1 VNTAQYLRMMR
12 ALLILACLLGISQAL
27 VRVKSADHV
36 VGEAGVRS
44 VLGDPASDAYIDQVL
59 DNLRQVIAEQ
69 GLDPASLPDL
79 ETGFSDT
86 VLGITWHGTA
96 WLRNGQLWGLS
107 SISRTGET
115 SLTVDE
121 NSGTVELT
129 AMLSLSNLQGHYDA
143 HADFMGIGVNAGATL
158 HVQDIQIYADATA
171 AISAEGSV
179 TLQLQNFYIN
189 HLGSI
194 DVDISGLGPLD
205 WILGLLVDLV
215 DTFFRDWIKDLVEGP
230 LRDLLQNLL
239 NDIHFDIPGYLLN
252 MVKF

>member
-1 VNTAQYLRMMR
+1 MKTAQYLKMMR

-96 WLRNGQLWGLS
+96 WVIRNY
-107 SISRTGET
+107 
-115 SLTVDE
+115 
-121 NSGTVELT
+121 
-129 AMLSLSNLQGHYDA
+129 LSLCLEN
-143 HADFMGIGVNAGATL
+143 
-158 HVQDIQIYADATA
+158 
-171 AISAEGSV
+171 ISCV
-179 TLQLQNFYIN
+179 
-189 HLGSI
+189 
-194 DVDISGLGPLD
+194 V
-205 WILGLLVDLV
+205 
-215 DTFFRDWIKDLVEGP
+215 
-230 LRDLLQNLL
+230 
-239 NDIHFDIPGYLLN
+239 
-252 MVKF
+252 